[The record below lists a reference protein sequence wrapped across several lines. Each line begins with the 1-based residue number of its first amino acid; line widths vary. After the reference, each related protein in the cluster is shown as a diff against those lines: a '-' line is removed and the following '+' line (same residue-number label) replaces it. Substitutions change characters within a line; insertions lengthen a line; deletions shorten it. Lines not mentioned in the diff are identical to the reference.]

1 MSEPRAVTF
10 KTDDGLA
17 LEGRLEL
24 PATIPAPGL
33 VVCHPHPL
41 YGGEM
46 RNNVVD
52 ALCRAALSSGFAALR
67 FNFRGVGGS
76 EGRYG
81 QGVAE
86 QNDARAA
93 LHYLRRL
100 PEVDGERMA
109 LAGYSFGAAVSLR
122 AADASLR
129 GLVLVS
135 LPTMMGRLDPPA
147 GSSPVLLVSGDNDEY
162 SDEDDLTAFAESMG
176 ERAELVSHRGVDHFW
191 WGSDGRLV
199 ETVSAFLKRL

>member
-1 MSEPRAVTF
+1 
-10 KTDDGLA
+10 
-17 LEGRLEL
+17 
-24 PATIPAPGL
+24 
-33 VVCHPHPL
+33 
-41 YGGEM
+41 M

-52 ALCRAALSSGFAALR
+52 ALCRAALLSGSAALR

-86 QNDARAA
+86 QGDVRAA
-93 LHYLRRL
+93 LSHLRSL
-100 PEVDGERMA
+100 PEIDGERTA

-135 LPTMMGRLDPPA
+135 LPTMMGRLEPPA
-147 GSSPVLLVSGDNDEY
+147 GGFPVLLVSGDNDEY
-162 SDEDDLTAFAESMG
+162 SDQDDLTAFAESMG
-176 ERAELVSHRGVDHFW
+176 DRVEIVFHRGVDHFW
-191 WGSDGRLV
+191 WGSDDRLV
-199 ETVSAFLKRL
+199 DTVSRFLRGL